1 MHNPTDHASQSKLGI
16 SSYGEAFYMIKKARE
31 AEVRRIQG
39 EIGRLVE
46 VGFLKSEQDPEG
58 AILEAAIRILGGTF
72 TSFTDTRPANKEI
85 AEGMVECELPGF

>member
-1 MHNPTDHASQSKLGI
+1 MS
-16 SSYGEAFYMIKKARE
+16 KKAHE

-46 VGFLKSEQDPEG
+46 VGFLNSEQDPEG
-58 AILEAAIRILGGTF
+58 AILESAIRILGGTF
-72 TSFTDTRPANKEI
+72 TTFTDTRPTNEGS

>member
-1 MHNPTDHASQSKLGI
+1 MYNPTDHASQSKLGI

-58 AILEAAIRILGGTF
+58 AILKAALRIFRVGFDTF
-72 TSFTDTRPANKEI
+72 SDPRPRNKKT
-85 AEGMVECELPGF
+85 AEVMEECVLPGI